1 MADRNES
8 TQELLLD
15 IRVAEA
21 SKLYKFYLS
30 QEKKI
35 LGAAGVTIF
44 LISLGTRRQRSPTY
58 QSDVYERAFT
68 YRESRDRPIFIG

>member
-8 TQELLLD
+8 AQELLLD
-15 IRVAEA
+15 VRVAEA

-44 LISLGTRRQRSPTY
+44 LIVWELVGNVPTY
-58 QSDVYERAFT
+58 QSDVHECAFA
-68 YRESRDRPIFIG
+68 YRQSRDRPICIG

>member
-8 TQELLLD
+8 AQELLLD
-15 IRVAEA
+15 VRVAEA

-44 LISLGTRRQRSPTY
+44 LISGNSSATCSNLSIRCS
-58 QSDVYERAFT
+58 
-68 YRESRDRPIFIG
+68 

>member
-8 TQELLLD
+8 TEELLLD
-15 IRVAEA
+15 VRVAEA

-35 LGAAGVTIF
+35 LGAAGVMIF
-44 LISLGTRRQRSPTY
+44 LDSLGARRQRVPT
-58 QSDVYERAFT
+58 
-68 YRESRDRPIFIG
+68 